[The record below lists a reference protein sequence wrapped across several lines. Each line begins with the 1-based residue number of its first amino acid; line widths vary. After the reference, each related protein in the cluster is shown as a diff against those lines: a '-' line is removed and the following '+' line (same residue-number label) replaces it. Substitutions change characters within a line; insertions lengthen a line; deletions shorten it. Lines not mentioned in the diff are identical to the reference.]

1 MAGIERR
8 RGQRGHRLQIA
19 FEALADALAMP
30 TKNVALALA
39 AAPLEILVERF
50 EARKVRQRDHEVAPR
65 PAHQTLHRPLVV
77 ALARTPVPVPDEV
90 VREKSAEK
98 PRPAARPVALEPRHK
113 TPVVVVEHRQRDRT
127 EQRECVHV
135 PVDPRLGRR
144 RGVRP
149 NVRRV
154 ALRQVEGEEMDLA
167 LDPGDVRPR
176 FAEITLPMP
185 RRMNQRHVHLPAPAM
200 MLANVVLH
208 DRVPAGE
215 AVLVAKTL
223 ENALRRV
230 LLLAMVVV
238 AVPAQPL
245 VDESG
250 ESIELGTAHRGR
262 APVPR
267 RNAELEHLPH
277 ALARDTEM
285 ARRRALAHPVPARQT
300 YLAIQLHGVN
310 PPALPVTGKGRH
322 TGRVSLRRDGNI
334 PPLPWSSFAPP
345 FATEKNELIQI
356 VKFERSGGYGWT

>member
-19 FEALADALAMP
+19 FEALACALAMP

-39 AAPLEILVERF
+39 AATLKILVERF

-65 PAHQTLHRPLVV
+65 PAHQALHRPLVV

-98 PRPAARPVALEPRHK
+98 LRPPARPVALDPRHK
-113 TPVVVVEHRQRDRT
+113 TPIVVVEHRQRDRT

-167 LDPGDVRPR
+167 LDPADVRPR
-176 FAEITLPMP
+176 FAEITLPM
-185 RRMNQRHVHLPAPAM
+185 
-200 MLANVVLH
+200 
-208 DRVPAGE
+208 
-215 AVLVAKTL
+215 
-223 ENALRRV
+223 
-230 LLLAMVVV
+230 
-238 AVPAQPL
+238 
-245 VDESG
+245 
-250 ESIELGTAHRGR
+250 
-262 APVPR
+262 PR

-277 ALARDTEM
+277 ALARDPEM

-300 YLAIQLHGVN
+300 NLAIQLHGVN

-322 TGRVSLRRDGNI
+322 TGRDLLRRDGTI
-334 PPLPWSSFAPP
+334 PPLPWSRFAPP
-345 FATEKNELIQI
+345 FAAARAVPKPNADVRAFGGCGSQLGLARRPPPNAKQLDRPARNPWPDIRARQRAAPMQ
-356 VKFERSGGYGWT
+356 RSL